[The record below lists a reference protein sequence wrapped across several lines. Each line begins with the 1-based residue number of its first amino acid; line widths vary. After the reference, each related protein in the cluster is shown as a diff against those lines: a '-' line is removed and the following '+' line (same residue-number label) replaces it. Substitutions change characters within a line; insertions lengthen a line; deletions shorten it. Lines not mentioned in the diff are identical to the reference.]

1 MGVSRNNAAWREHAL
16 DAEQAVLGSFL
27 IDPGIQQQLF
37 ARVRPE
43 DFLSSANRKI
53 YTTARELFRAGEPVD
68 GVTVRDKL
76 GQEYTR
82 LLMELME
89 ITPTSAN
96 WEVYAAIMRDQASHQ
111 RLRDLAEQVLE
122 QPNLEGCRPLVAD
135 MGQVLSAG
143 PETDSW
149 TMRQMVDDFFN
160 GQDPDTPAPKYITYG
175 LDVLDNGSYTE
186 LGDVVIIGGYPSDG
200 KTALA
205 LSMAYH
211 MAAEYKVGFFSL
223 ETDKRKVRD
232 RLMAHIGQI
241 SLGDIKRRR
250 LTDPDWVALAA
261 KGSEMSKRDLTVVPA
276 AGMTAPQIQ
285 SVAQAYGFQVI
296 LIDYIQLVTPETD
309 RRTPRSE
316 QVAEVSRSFH
326 TFAQRTNTLVVE
338 LAQLSRPERGGWRP
352 PTMQDLKESGQLEQ
366 DADMIL
372 LLYRPD
378 PEDETLDQND
388 NRSLKIGKN
397 KEGRRGTWPL
407 AFDGDRQTFTI
418 LGSDGKPRRRP
429 GDRNRQKRNEGQPGQ
444 VDFWADGGEFKDTP
458 WGQEEAKAK

>member
-149 TMRQMVDDFFN
+149 TMRQMVNDFFN

-250 LTDPDWVALAA
+250 LTDPDWAALAA

-276 AGMTAPQIQ
+276 AGMTAPEIQ

>member
-1 MGVSRNNAAWREHAL
+1 MGVSRDNAARREHAL

-27 IDPGIQQQLF
+27 IDPGVQQQLF

-43 DFLSSANRKI
+43 DFLSPANRKI
-53 YTTARELFRAGEPVD
+53 YTTARALFRAGEPVD

-76 GQEYTR
+76 GQDYTGP
-82 LLMELME
+82 LMELME

-96 WEVYAAIMRDQASHQ
+96 WEVYAAIMRDQAAHQ

-122 QPNLEGCRPLVAD
+122 QPNLESCRPYVAD

-149 TMRQMVDDFFN
+149 TMRQMADDFFI
-160 GQDPDTPAPKYITYG
+160 GQDPDAPAPKYITYG

-223 ETDKRKVRD
+223 ETDKRKIRD

-250 LTDPDWVALAA
+250 
-261 KGSEMSKRDLTVVPA
+261 
-276 AGMTAPQIQ
+276 
-285 SVAQAYGFQVI
+285 
-296 LIDYIQLVTPETD
+296 
-309 RRTPRSE
+309 
-316 QVAEVSRSFH
+316 
-326 TFAQRTNTLVVE
+326 
-338 LAQLSRPERGGWRP
+338 
-352 PTMQDLKESGQLEQ
+352 
-366 DADMIL
+366 
-372 LLYRPD
+372 
-378 PEDETLDQND
+378 
-388 NRSLKIGKN
+388 
-397 KEGRRGTWPL
+397 
-407 AFDGDRQTFTI
+407 
-418 LGSDGKPRRRP
+418 
-429 GDRNRQKRNEGQPGQ
+429 
-444 VDFWADGGEFKDTP
+444 
-458 WGQEEAKAK
+458 

>member
-1 MGVSRNNAAWREHAL
+1 MGVSRDNAARREHAL

-27 IDPGIQQQLF
+27 IDTNIQQQLF
-37 ARVRPE
+37 AQVRPE
-43 DFLSSANRKI
+43 DFLSPTNRKI
-53 YTTARELFRAGEPVD
+53 YTTARALFRAGEPVD

-76 GQEYTR
+76 GQDYTGP
-82 LLMELME
+82 LMELME

-96 WEVYAAIMRDQASHQ
+96 WEVYAAIMRDQAAHQ
-111 RLRDLAEQVLE
+111 RLRDLAEHVLE
-122 QPNLEGCRPLVAD
+122 QPNLESCRPYVAD

-143 PETDSW
+143 PEADSW
-149 TMRQMVDDFFN
+149 TMRQMADDFFN

-223 ETDKRKVRD
+223 ETDKRKIRD

-250 LTDPDWVALAA
+250 LIDPDWVALAA
-261 KGSEMSKRDLTVVPA
+261 KGPEMAKRDLTVVQA
-276 AGMTAPQIQ
+276 AGMTAPEIQ

-309 RRTPRSE
+309 RRAPRSE

-326 TFAQRTNTLVVE
+326 TFAQRTGTLVVE
-338 LAQLSRPERGGWRP
+338 LAQLTRPDKGTWRP

-366 DADMIL
+366 DADMIV

-378 PEDETLDQND
+378 PEDKTLDQND

-397 KEGRRGTWPL
+397 KEGRRGTWL
-407 AFDGDRQTFTI
+407 LSFDGERQTFAL
-418 LGSDGKPRRRP
+418 LGGDGKPRRRP
-429 GDRNRQKRNEGQPGQ
+429 SDRKRRKQDEGQPGQ
-444 VDFWADGGEFKDTP
+444 VDFWADGGEFKDAP
-458 WGQEEAKAK
+458 WGQEASAK

>member
-1 MGVSRNNAAWREHAL
+1 MGVSRDNAARREHAL

-27 IDPGIQQQLF
+27 IDTNIQQQLF
-37 ARVRPE
+37 AQVRPE
-43 DFLSSANRKI
+43 DFLSPTNRKI
-53 YTTARELFRAGEPVD
+53 YTTARALFRAGEPVD

-76 GQEYTR
+76 GQDYTGP
-82 LLMELME
+82 LMELME

-96 WEVYAAIMRDQASHQ
+96 WEVYAAIMRDQAAHQ
-111 RLRDLAEQVLE
+111 RLRDLAEHVLE
-122 QPNLEGCRPLVAD
+122 QPNLESCRPYVAD

-143 PETDSW
+143 PEADSW
-149 TMRQMVDDFFN
+149 TMRQMADDFFN

-223 ETDKRKVRD
+223 ETDKRKIRD

-250 LTDPDWVALAA
+250 LIDPDWVALAA
-261 KGSEMSKRDLTVVPA
+261 KGPEMAKRDLTVVQA
-276 AGMTAPQIQ
+276 AGMTAPEIQ

-309 RRTPRSE
+309 RRAPRSE

-326 TFAQRTNTLVVE
+326 TFAQRTGTLVVE
-338 LAQLSRPERGGWRP
+338 LAQLTRPDKGTWRP

-366 DADMIL
+366 DADMIV

-378 PEDETLDQND
+378 PEDKTLDQND

-397 KEGRRGTWPL
+397 KEGRRGTWL
-407 AFDGDRQTFTI
+407 LSFDG
-418 LGSDGKPRRRP
+418 
-429 GDRNRQKRNEGQPGQ
+429 
-444 VDFWADGGEFKDTP
+444 
-458 WGQEEAKAK
+458 